1 MYDNM
6 LPIYRKALANVFVNE
21 ILWFEDMKKDPFYLS
36 VKNTVSDL
44 KLLDGYDTEEVW
56 KCAVSK

>member
-21 ILWFEDMKKDPFYLS
+21 ILWFEAMKKDPFYLS

-44 KLLDGYDTEEVW
+44 KLLDGYDTQEAW
-56 KCAVSK
+56 KSAVSK